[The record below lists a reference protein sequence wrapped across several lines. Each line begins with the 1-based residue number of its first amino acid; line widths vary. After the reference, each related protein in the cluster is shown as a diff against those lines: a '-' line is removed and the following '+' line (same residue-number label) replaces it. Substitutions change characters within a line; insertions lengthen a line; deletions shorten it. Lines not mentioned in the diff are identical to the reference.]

1 MTSVRI
7 GRTSGAFTTNGEC
20 QSCGAG
26 LECPV
31 PYFWKGTH
39 LTQASDFDPEQSR
52 ALRLAAIAAAESV
65 APQLKEAFRSD
76 MDIEFKKDRRDIVT
90 VHDKAAEVAICAH
103 LLAAEPD
110 SCFVG
115 EEGGVQGTGRIQWF
129 IDPIDGTANFARGMP
144 SWCISIGAVCEDQ
157 IVAGAIVDPMGGN
170 VFSADLAGA
179 YHGEAPL
186 RSNGT
191 SDEGLAIILC
201 SYPSARDLVQD
212 GREVALDRFAGMVE
226 TYSAVRRIGS
236 AALGLAHV
244 AAGWA
249 DGAANF
255 CINAWDITAGIFI
268 LRQAGGNFVPL
279 TIKPMPEGVPDHM
292 YPAYVAL
299 GAGAE
304 CPGLMGVAQAIVEQR
319 RTLGL
324 DSA

>member
-1 MTSVRI
+1 LSD
-7 GRTSGAFTTNGEC
+7 
-20 QSCGAG
+20 
-26 LECPV
+26 PV
-31 PYFWKGTH
+31 HSRKGTH
-39 LTQASDFDPEQSR
+39 LTQKSSFDSGQSR

-65 APQLKEAFRSD
+65 APQLMHAFRSD

-90 VHDKAAEVAICAH
+90 AHDKAAEVAICAH
-103 LLAAEPD
+103 LLAAVPD
-110 SCFVG
+110 SSFVG

-129 IDPIDGTANFARGMP
+129 IDPIDGTANFARGLP
-144 SWCISIGAVCEDQ
+144 SWCISIGAVCDDQ

-179 YHGEAPL
+179 YRCEASL

-191 SDEGLAIILC
+191 SDEGLATILC

-212 GREVALDRFAGMVE
+212 GRDVALDRFAGLVE

-255 CINAWDITAGIFI
+255 SINAWDVTAGILI
-268 LRQAGGNFVPL
+268 LRQAGGRFLPL
-279 TIKPMPEGVPDHM
+279 AIETMPEGTPDHM
-292 YPAYVAL
+292 YPAYVAI
-299 GAGAE
+299 GARAE
-304 CPGLMGVAQAIVEQR
+304 CPALLGMAHAIVDQR
-319 RTLGL
+319 RSTAQ
-324 DSA
+324 DNA